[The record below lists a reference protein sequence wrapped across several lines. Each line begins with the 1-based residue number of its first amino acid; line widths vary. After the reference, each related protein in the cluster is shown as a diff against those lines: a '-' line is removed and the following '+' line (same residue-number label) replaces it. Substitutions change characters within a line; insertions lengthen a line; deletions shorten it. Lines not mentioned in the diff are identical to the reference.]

1 MLSIV
6 EHTGSYAHT
15 LWQPCLWSRDGVR
28 VCTEIDGEV
37 LECAWCHLHVPENLQ
52 LCHVCVLRCVEVI
65 EPQLHVCPVH
75 VNRDR
80 RTTCRICNSVRD
92 CHPVGIAVTLH
103 LQSPATFASC
113 SCMNKFHL
121 RDALQHRGLDIRSGS
136 LRRHEIA
143 RSDALCSEL
152 FMCAVWLHQCLHER
166 EDKVLAVCRCFCN
179 LRLSFA

>member
-1 MLSIV
+1 MLGIV
-6 EHTGSYAHT
+6 EHTRRDAYA
-15 LWQPCLWSRDGVR
+15 LRQSSLWSRDGVR

-37 LECAWCHLHVPENLQ
+37 FECAWCHLHVPENLQ
-52 LCHVCVLRCVEVI
+52 LCHVCVLAGVEVI

-92 CHPVGIAVTLH
+92 CHPVSIAVTLH

-136 LRRHEIA
+136 LCRHEIA

-152 FMCAVWLHQCLHER
+152 YMCAVGLHLCLHE
-166 EDKVLAVCRCFCN
+166 
-179 LRLSFA
+179 